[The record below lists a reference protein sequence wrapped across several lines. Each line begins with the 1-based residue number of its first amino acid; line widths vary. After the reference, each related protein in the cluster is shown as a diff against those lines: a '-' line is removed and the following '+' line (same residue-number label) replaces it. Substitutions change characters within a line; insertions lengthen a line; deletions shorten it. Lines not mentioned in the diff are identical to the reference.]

1 MKEFKGKKVVLF
13 AVPGAFTPG
22 CQVKHLPPFV
32 EKYNEF
38 KNKGVDIV
46 AVISA
51 NDAFVRLLPL
61 PRYTIAD
68 AVGSIS
74 LDKSE

>member
-74 LDKSE
+74 LD

>member
-1 MKEFKGKKVVLF
+1 VKEFKGKKVVLF

-74 LDKSE
+74 LD

>member
-1 MKEFKGKKVVLF
+1 VLF

-22 CQVKHLPPFV
+22 CQAKHLPPYI

-38 KNKGVDIV
+38 KSKGVDIV

-51 NDAFVRLLPL
+51 NDAFVPISTFPL
-61 PRYTIAD
+61 CLS
-68 AVGSIS
+68 GC
-74 LDKSE
+74 